1 VGTTHKNKGFTLVEI
16 VVIISV
22 IAILVT
28 IVIISV
34 GNWRKS
40 TAETEVKSDLKSLSG
55 AMEAARNFGNGY
67 PVSIPTSFT
76 ASKNVTVTYGSGS
89 SASYCVNAV
98 SKADA
103 TVQYYINTAVTGR
116 EPQAGTC

>member
-1 VGTTHKNKGFTLVEI
+1 MHKNKGFTLVEI
-16 VVIISV
+16 IVIISV

-28 IVIISV
+28 IVIVSV

-40 TAETEVKSDLKSLSG
+40 TAETEVKSDLKNLST

-67 PVSIPTSFT
+67 PTSIPSTFS
-76 ASKNVTVTYGSGS
+76 SSPNVTVTYGSGS

-98 SKADA
+98 STADS
-103 TVQYYINTAVTGR
+103 TVQYYINTAAATGR